1 MKELMARSCS
11 SRAFPSNNKQPRRT
25 NRRPPP
31 SSSASTAENIAR
43 HPRHHPRAEHNKEPP
58 PRPVAN
64 GVPAG
69 LYRSVLIAID
79 LSDISPTV
87 AQTAEHLGLLKQSQT
102 IAVHLIEDERGP
114 LTRATLS
121 VDDRLVKEE
130 KRASEELTLPSQG
143 APLMTELL
151 FECCLPEVW
160 GAHPRSGS
168 PAFHDGSF
176 AGRPRRIP
184 EDCSRN

>member
-1 MKELMARSCS
+1 MAG
-11 SRAFPSNNKQPRRT
+11 
-25 NRRPPP
+25 
-31 SSSASTAENIAR
+31 
-43 HPRHHPRAEHNKEPP
+43 EHLRGDRK
-58 PRPVAN
+58 AN

-69 LYRSVLIAID
+69 VYRSVLIAID

-121 VDDRLVKEE
+121 VDEVKHRLVKEE

-151 FECCLPEVW
+151 FECCLPEVGVPTRAV
-160 GAHPRSGS
+160 GAPRPTTEASRGD
-168 PAFHDGSF
+168 PGGYH
-176 AGRPRRIP
+176 

>member
-1 MKELMARSCS
+1 MAG
-11 SRAFPSNNKQPRRT
+11 
-25 NRRPPP
+25 
-31 SSSASTAENIAR
+31 
-43 HPRHHPRAEHNKEPP
+43 EHLRGDRK
-58 PRPVAN
+58 AN

-69 LYRSVLIAID
+69 VYRSVLIAID

-102 IAVHLIEDERGP
+102 IAVYLIEDERGP

-121 VDDRLVKEE
+121 VDEVKHRLVKEE

-184 EDCSRN
+184 